1 MAHDIDSPGV
11 WRPGQRGET
20 QAEKLHR
27 MKTGPATTTEA
38 KAFVQNYHAQPDTTS
53 TSNPNETKKSTFYGG
68 FILQK
73 GDNDKKKTW
82 SGKLGDKADK
92 WVEEL
97 QKDLL
102 KIGYWISDPA
112 APKQKGMN
120 ADGDF
125 GLNVENAV
133 KTAQLEL
140 LSLAPDGAVD
150 KSKKNKI
157 TGKIDSD
164 TAKAIKDCVAAI
176 GTKKWDRRGHKPKS
190 QWEEPAGTGDYTTNQ
205 EFNPADVLF
214 YQLPPSE
221 GYYRT
226 LLDFGSRDIKK
237 RATKPT
243 FRAKPFQ
250 IYEDEDANWLLAD
263 CWGTK
268 EQIDLLKGI
277 GDKWLKTEDGKNRTV
292 KLLDGTE
299 HNVQPFCVG
308 DLSAFNGGALVPH
321 SGHRSG
327 NETDLNRADGTSIC
341 SAQAFSK
348 EADREQT
355 LELCKLIAA
364 AGAKN
369 IYFNCHYVISNVD
382 IAQFCELHSNHIH
395 FDGQKSA
402 INSPDK
408 YQKKTTCKDCGIL
421 DICEERIYKVRDG
434 SVEAWATAK
443 EYDTEKTYEFG
454 KGVRIFADKKGN
466 HMVLSKREWGALP
479 SDQKTLPKA
488 LGSTSLP
495 GVRGK

>member
-38 KAFVQNYHAQPDTTS
+38 KAFVQNYHAQPDATS
-53 TSNPNETKKSTFYGG
+53 TSNPIEEHKSSFYGG
-68 FILQK
+68 VILQK
-73 GDNDKKKTW
+73 GDADKKKTW
-82 SGKLGDKADK
+82 GGKLGDKADK

-102 KIGYWISDPA
+102 KLGYWISNPADP
-112 APKQKGMN
+112 KHNGMN

-140 LSLAPDGAVD
+140 LSLAADGTVD

-157 TGKIDSD
+157 TGKIDFD
-164 TAKAIKDCVAAI
+164 TAKAIKDRVASI
-176 GTKKWDRRGHKPKS
+176 GTKKWDRPGHKPHS
-190 QWEEPAGTGDYTTNQ
+190 EWEEKKGKETIFSKK
-205 EFNPADVLF
+205 EFNPTVVLF
-214 YQLPPSE
+214 YQLPPSD

-226 LLDFGSRDIKK
+226 SPDFGSRVKK
-237 RATKPT
+237 TRSTDPFFT
-243 FRAKPFQ
+243 AKCLQVFD
-250 IYEDEDANWLLAD
+250 DEDANWLMAD

-268 EQIDLLKGI
+268 EQIDLLKSI
-277 GDKWLKTEDGKNRTV
+277 GDKWLKTDDGKNRV
-292 KLLDGTE
+292 VRLSDGTD
-299 HNVQPFCVG
+299 HSVQPFCVG
-308 DLSAFNGGALVPH
+308 DLSAFNGGTFAPH
-321 SGHRSG
+321 AGHRSG

-341 SAQAFSK
+341 STQAFSI

-382 IAQFCELHSNHIH
+382 VAQFCEGHSNHIH

-408 YQKKTTCKDCGIL
+408 YQKKTTCKGCGFL
-421 DICEERIYKVRDG
+421 KTCEERLYKVRD
-434 SVEAWATAK
+434 EEKIAWNDASDYSEDSK
-443 EYDTEKTYEFG
+443 FESG
-454 KGVRIFADKKGN
+454 IGIHMLADKKGN
-466 HMVLSKREWGALP
+466 KMILAKKEW
-479 SDQKTLPKA
+479 DTLPQ
-488 LGSTSLP
+488 
-495 GVRGK
+495 